1 MIIIILNL
9 NHFGGKMRS
18 KSKIEFFNSIKF
30 KIPVPI
36 ILGSIVLTAILV
48 FITYNNATSE
58 FEKNQE
64 TNFKVF
70 EKLFTD
76 QIESKAKDVSIAM
89 ELIVNDKSVI
99 SNFAAGNRQAILDAL
114 YDVYNN
120 KLKKEFDID
129 QFQFHTPPATSFLR
143 LHQPNKFGDDLSSFR
158 ETVVISNRDKKIIS
172 GIEVGRGGPGLRIVY
187 PINYESKHI
196 GTVEFGLGIG
206 NILTS
211 MNHALNVEYAIGIKK
226 EVFEKAKRF
235 EAEKNDVINGST
247 IFYDYSNEFTKELVT
262 AEELTSSIK
271 RESFD
276 DKEFASFTFPII
288 DYNKNEV
295 GFIVLYKDITLE
307 VSEMNSSLF
316 TNILIILGFTLVLG
330 SILGY
335 ILYKIILKPVEHL
348 STAAIEFSEGSKTFN
363 FNINS
368 KDELGE
374 LSLSLQN
381 MASKINTQLQ
391 YLDNLPTPV
400 QIIDNNFN
408 IQYLNHAAAE
418 FVGVSQNDAVGK
430 KCYSLLKT
438 SHCETENCACM
449 LAMNHK
455 ESVTSETVSSSLEKN
470 RSIMY
475 TGAPIK
481 NESSLIIGALESIAE
496 ITEVKEKEKYLER
509 STRNIL
515 SAMESFAQG
524 NLTVS
529 VKPEKEND
537 EIGRLFSGFNLTVE
551 NIKNLVLR
559 LYQAINETANATT
572 QISTNVEELS
582 VGAQEQSSQTSDVAG
597 AVEEMAITVSE
608 TTKNITL
615 AADSAKEAG
624 ITALNGGKVIRNT
637 ITEIENINNIVSEA
651 ASAVELLGSSSDKI
665 GKIIEVIDDIAGQ
678 TNLLAL
684 NAAIEAARAGEH
696 GKGFAVVADEVG
708 KLAERTIHA
717 TKEIAVT
724 IKKIQEDTQVAVFSI
739 RKGKDEVIKGRQ
751 YASQASESLES
762 IIKKTEIV
770 VEQINQVAS
779 ASEEQA
785 AASEIISKNVDNINM
800 VSRESSLGVQHI
812 ARATEDLNKLTE
824 QLKELVEMFDLG
836 EEKIKK
842 LNVVNTFKNKS
853 NIKVLS

>member
-1 MIIIILNL
+1 
-9 NHFGGKMRS
+9 MRS

-400 QIIDNNFN
+400 QIIDNDFN

-449 LAMNHK
+449 LAMNHN
-455 ESVTSETVSSSLEKN
+455 ESVTSETISSSLEKN

-481 NESSLIIGALESIAE
+481 NESNLIIGALESIAE

-551 NIKNLVLR
+551 NIKNLILR